1 MTRRKRILMRGLWH
15 NGIAARG
22 HPKSSLS
29 LPAAPTQT
37 ALTRNAIMLTQD
49 ELKHQLSYN
58 PDTGHFTW
66 IIRKSGVRTSGIAGK
81 TRPNG
86 YRLITIDYVQHYVH
100 RLAWLYTYGEW
111 PTADVDH
118 INRDPSDNRIA
129 NLRQVTRAQ
138 NLRNVAARSNST
150 TGIKGVTLQK
160 SGKYRACIC
169 INHKKQHIGLYWT
182 AEEAAAAYAAAASKL
197 YGRFAYP
204 V

>member
-1 MTRRKRILMRGLWH
+1 MI
-15 NGIAARG
+15 
-22 HPKSSLS
+22 
-29 LPAAPTQT
+29 TQE
-37 ALTRNAIMLTQD
+37 
-49 ELKHQLSYN
+49 ELKRQLSYD

-66 IIRKSGVRTSGIAGK
+66 LVKKARTRIGGIAGK

-86 YRLITIDYVQHYVH
+86 YRLITIDYAQHYVH

-129 NLRQVTRAQ
+129 NLRDTSRAQ
-138 NLRNVAARSNST
+138 NLRNVAARKNST

-160 SGKYRACIC
+160 CGRYRACIC
-169 INHKKQHIGLYWT
+169 VNYKKQHIGMYRT
-182 AEEAAAAYAAAASKL
+182 AEEAANAYAEAASRL
-197 YGRFAYP
+197 YGSFAHP